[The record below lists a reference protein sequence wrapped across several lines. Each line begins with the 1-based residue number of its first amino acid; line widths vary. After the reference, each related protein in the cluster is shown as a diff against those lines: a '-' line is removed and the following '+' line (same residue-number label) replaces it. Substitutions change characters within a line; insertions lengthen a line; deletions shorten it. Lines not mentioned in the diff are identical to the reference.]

1 MTAFEEVAEKIQA
14 TSQRLAE
21 ERELVMEDKAKF
33 DLELPKPPGFIV

>member
-1 MTAFEEVAEKIQA
+1 MHENELQEEMTAFEEVAERIQV

-33 DLELPKPPGFIV
+33 D